1 MWSLLTVS
9 PLGFTCWNVWSEIEP
24 KSITT
29 GASYFI
35 KTPPHQSNDNEAKAT
50 IPRPGSVSTPFG
62 DGLFIRCPG
71 YRLDADPVAL
81 YTAPRI
87 TKLRFDELPLC
98 QPRAVRRR
106 RARPRAPDAG

>member
-1 MWSLLTVS
+1 MWSLWTVS

-29 GASYFI
+29 GASYFM

-50 IPRPGSVSTPFG
+50 IPWPGSVSTLFG
-62 DGLFIRCPG
+62 DGLSSRARITVLGRRPQ
-71 YRLDADPVAL
+71 AL
-81 YTAPRI
+81 YTARRI

-98 QPRAVRRR
+98 QPRAV
-106 RARPRAPDAG
+106 